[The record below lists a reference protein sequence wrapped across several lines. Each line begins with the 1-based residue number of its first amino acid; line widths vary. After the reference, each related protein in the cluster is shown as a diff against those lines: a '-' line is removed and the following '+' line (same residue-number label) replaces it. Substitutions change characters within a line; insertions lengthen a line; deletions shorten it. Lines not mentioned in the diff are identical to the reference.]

1 MKSILTLMFFAFFVS
16 MGFSQPNADRIEKRA
31 KIEEKIKQKRIAFI
45 TMNLDF
51 TQEEAQRFWPV
62 YNEFEQKRK
71 AIMMQKIKLPF
82 MHQNEMTELEADQL
96 LTNIIKIES
105 EELALKNEYIE
116 KLKTVIPTVKV
127 AQLVILEKRFR
138 QEILNKFKH
147 KMKGRRGPR

>member
-1 MKSILTLMFFAFFVS
+1 MFFAFFVS